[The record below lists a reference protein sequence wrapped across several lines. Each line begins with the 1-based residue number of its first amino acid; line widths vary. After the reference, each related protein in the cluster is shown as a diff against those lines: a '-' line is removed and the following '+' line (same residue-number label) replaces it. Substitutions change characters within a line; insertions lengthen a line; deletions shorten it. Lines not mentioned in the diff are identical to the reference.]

1 MAAPTK
7 HDWVKISKEYIEAP
21 SDDLRPSLVA
31 LASKYNVSIKYIEQK
46 CSKEKWVEQSK
57 IFLRRVSQESKQEKV
72 SSLAGEQT
80 KFDADILTV
89 ARALQGQI
97 IGHLNEAKIKKELL
111 PPKDIKMLATIWRM
125 EVVRN
130 LLIVGGVLRLMSL
143 MELFKVTP
151 SGIWCQLLSRKLIVI
166 IHMKHLINLPT
177 VSGKVSWSWL
187 PPAADSV
194 SLNFLER
201 LYGTSSAKPMTTS
214 DLCFLKKVYE
224 KQRGL

>member
-97 IGHLNEAKIKKELL
+97 IGHLNEAKVNKTLL
-111 PPKDIKMLATIWRM
+111 ATKDISLLSGSLSTIQRIGRTALDLDSWTPDKIVNEALKLGYLLTDPRTLTSDTGSDGKSLGKGRDSDSTEASTDAIPFDSVMAGVAEIKPTIIPAASRNLEDILATKA
-125 EVVRN
+125 
-130 LLIVGGVLRLMSL
+130 S
-143 MELFKVTP
+143 
-151 SGIWCQLLSRKLIVI
+151 
-166 IHMKHLINLPT
+166 
-177 VSGKVSWSWL
+177 
-187 PPAADSV
+187 DSV
-194 SLNFLER
+194 QD
-201 LYGTSSAKPMTTS
+201 A
-214 DLCFLKKVYE
+214 
-224 KQRGL
+224 

>member
-80 KFDADILTV
+80 KFDTPDKIVNEALKLGYLLTDPRTLTSDTGSDGKSLGKGRDSDSTETSTDAIPFDSVMARASEIEPTIIPTATRNLEDIL
-89 ARALQGQI
+89 
-97 IGHLNEAKIKKELL
+97 
-111 PPKDIKMLATIWRM
+111 ATKTGDRIQD
-125 EVVRN
+125 
-130 LLIVGGVLRLMSL
+130 
-143 MELFKVTP
+143 P
-151 SGIWCQLLSRKLIVI
+151 
-166 IHMKHLINLPT
+166 
-177 VSGKVSWSWL
+177 
-187 PPAADSV
+187 
-194 SLNFLER
+194 
-201 LYGTSSAKPMTTS
+201 
-214 DLCFLKKVYE
+214 
-224 KQRGL
+224 

>member
-7 HDWVKISKEYIEAP
+7 HDWTKISKEYIEAP

-31 LASKYNVSIKYIEQK
+31 LASKYGVSIKYIEQK

-97 IGHLNEAKIKKELL
+97 IGHLNEAKQSKTFL
-111 PPKDIKMLATIWRM
+111 PPKDISLLSGSLSTIQRIGRTALDLDSWTPDKIVNEALKLGYLLTDPRTLTSDTGSDGKSLGKGRDSDSTETNPFSDILATT
-125 EVVRN
+125 EDTT
-130 LLIVGGVLRLMSL
+130 
-143 MELFKVTP
+143 TP
-151 SGIWCQLLSRKLIVI
+151 
-166 IHMKHLINLPT
+166 
-177 VSGKVSWSWL
+177 
-187 PPAADSV
+187 PPANDS
-194 SLNFLER
+194 E
-201 LYGTSSAKPMTTS
+201 
-214 DLCFLKKVYE
+214 
-224 KQRGL
+224 

>member
-80 KFDADILTV
+80 KFDTDILTV

-97 IGHLNEAKIKKELL
+97 IGHLNEAKLKKELL
-111 PPKDIKMLATIWRM
+111 PPKDISLLSGSLSTIQRIGRTALDLDTWSPDKIVNEALKLGYLLTDPRTLTSDTGSDGKSLGKGRDSDSTETNPFSDILATA
-125 EVVRN
+125 E
-130 LLIVGGVLRLMSL
+130 
-143 MELFKVTP
+143 EAP
-151 SGIWCQLLSRKLIVI
+151 
-166 IHMKHLINLPT
+166 
-177 VSGKVSWSWL
+177 
-187 PPAADSV
+187 
-194 SLNFLER
+194 
-201 LYGTSSAKPMTTS
+201 TTS
-214 DLCFLKKVYE
+214 APANDS
-224 KQRGL
+224 Q

>member
-31 LASKYNVSIKYIEQK
+31 LAAKYSVSIKYIEQK

-111 PPKDIKMLATIWRM
+111 PPKDI
-125 EVVRN
+125 
-130 LLIVGGVLRLMSL
+130 S
-143 MELFKVTP
+143 
-151 SGIWCQLLSRKLIVI
+151 LLSGSLSTIQRIGRTALDLDSWTPDKIVNEALKLGY
-166 IHMKHLINLPT
+166 LLTDPRT
-177 VSGKVSWSWL
+177 LTSDTGSDGKSLGKGRDTDSSETNPFSDILVTTEDTATS
-187 PPAADSV
+187 PPANNS
-194 SLNFLER
+194 
-201 LYGTSSAKPMTTS
+201 
-214 DLCFLKKVYE
+214 
-224 KQRGL
+224 Q

>member
-80 KFDADILTV
+80 KFDTDILTV

-111 PPKDIKMLATIWRM
+111 PPKDISLLSGSLSTIQRIGRTALDLDTWSPDKIVNEALKLGYLLTDPRTLTSDTGSDGKSLGKGRDSDSTETSTDAIPFDSVMARASEIEPTIIPTATRNLEDILATKTGDRIQD
-125 EVVRN
+125 
-130 LLIVGGVLRLMSL
+130 
-143 MELFKVTP
+143 P
-151 SGIWCQLLSRKLIVI
+151 
-166 IHMKHLINLPT
+166 
-177 VSGKVSWSWL
+177 
-187 PPAADSV
+187 
-194 SLNFLER
+194 
-201 LYGTSSAKPMTTS
+201 
-214 DLCFLKKVYE
+214 
-224 KQRGL
+224 

>member
-89 ARALQGQI
+89 ARSLQNQI
-97 IGHLNEAKIKKELL
+97 IAHLNESARKQKIFKEAIAAKREITPDMGDVLMS
-111 PPKDIKMLATIWRM
+111 PKDISLLSGSLSTIQRIGRTALDLDSWTPDQIVNEALKLGYLLTDPRTLTSDTGSDGKSLGKGRDSDSTETNPFSDILATT
-125 EVVRN
+125 EDT
-130 LLIVGGVLRLMSL
+130 
-143 MELFKVTP
+143 TP
-151 SGIWCQLLSRKLIVI
+151 
-166 IHMKHLINLPT
+166 P
-177 VSGKVSWSWL
+177 
-187 PPAADSV
+187 PPANDS
-194 SLNFLER
+194 E
-201 LYGTSSAKPMTTS
+201 
-214 DLCFLKKVYE
+214 
-224 KQRGL
+224 

>member
-31 LASKYNVSIKYIEQK
+31 LASKYSVSIKYIEQK

-97 IGHLNEAKIKKELL
+97 IGHLNEAKQSKTLL
-111 PPKDIKMLATIWRM
+111 PPKDISLLSGSLSTIQRIGRTALDLDSWTPDKIVNEALKLGYLLTDPRTLTSDTGSDGKSLGKGRDTDSSEASGDAIPLDTIM
-125 EVVRN
+125 AGVAEIQPTIIPTAARN
-130 LLIVGGVLRLMSL
+130 LEDILAP
-143 MELFKVTP
+143 K
-151 SGIWCQLLSRKLIVI
+151 
-166 IHMKHLINLPT
+166 
-177 VSGKVSWSWL
+177 
-187 PPAADSV
+187 
-194 SLNFLER
+194 
-201 LYGTSSAKPMTTS
+201 TS
-214 DLCFLKKVYE
+214 DRI
-224 KQRGL
+224 QDA